1 MIKVRHLRVCVCW
14 CWLLCLFIVP
24 LLFRLSPLFAFS
36 PEFLSPSS
44 PEAKAE
50 QKQKSRLPHITMMGS
65 LLTRALMWVIKNTHL
80 TPTLT
85 FHTNGMQRLWP
96 NNKQQQFGSCFCV
109 INVGLW
115 MCRMALGYAYPAYK
129 CYKSVEI
136 PKPDTKQLEFWC
148 QYWSLPLPIP
158 LPLFYFIRF
167 FIAIYYYA
175 FITLSLSNLHYYLDF
190 L

>member
-1 MIKVRHLRVCVCW
+1 
-14 CWLLCLFIVP
+14 
-24 LLFRLSPLFAFS
+24 
-36 PEFLSPSS
+36 
-44 PEAKAE
+44 
-50 QKQKSRLPHITMMGS
+50 
-65 LLTRALMWVIKNTHL
+65 
-80 TPTLT
+80 
-85 FHTNGMQRLWP
+85 
-96 NNKQQQFGSCFCV
+96 
-109 INVGLW
+109 

-148 QYWSLPLPIP
+148 QYWSLPLPLP
-158 LPLFYFIRF
+158 LPLTLFYFIRF